1 MTDPGRFNRWLR
13 FNGIGALG
21 AGLQLAVLGVLTRL
35 TPLHY
40 LWATVVAVE
49 ATVLHNFCW
58 PERWTWS
65 DRRAAS
71 RRHIY
76 MRLGH
81 FQLTNGLISIAGNVL
96 LMRAFTGSL
105 EMDPLAANIVSILI
119 CSLANFGASEW
130 LVFRRATATAAFT
143 VVAVV
148 VMTLQPTM
156 AHAAVID
163 GAELQAATVQAWTAY
178 ERAVDARYDAAAP
191 SGTAPFFALDGVG
204 EADWRGRARGGAIP
218 MAQIERPAP
227 GGPEINVP
235 NGKIHHWTGAI
246 FVPGVSVDEL
256 LKRLAELAGNEQ
268 KHYADV
274 LASRMIA
281 RQDDRYQIFMKLRRT
296 KVITVTYNTEHEVR
310 YRRLGSARA
319 SARSVATRIAQ
330 LDDAG
335 TPQEHELKPGSDSGY
350 LWRLNAYWRYE
361 AVPGGVLIECES
373 VTLSRA
379 VPFVL
384 RPFATGLVEGLAR
397 ESLERTLTGLRA
409 YLTAARSTPRP

>member
-1 MTDPGRFNRWLR
+1 MKDPGRFNRWLR

-21 AGLQLAVLGVLTRL
+21 AGLQLAVLGLLTRL

-49 ATVLHNFCW
+49 TTVLHNFCW
-58 PERWTWS
+58 HERWTWS
-65 DRRAAS
+65 DRRAES
-71 RRHIY
+71 RRHVY
-76 MRLGH
+76 MRLGR
-81 FQLTNGLISIAGNVL
+81 FQLTNGLISIAGNLV

-105 EMDPLAANIVSILI
+105 GMDPIAASIVSILI

-130 LVFRRATATAAFT
+130 LVFRRAAAAAALF
-143 VVAVV
+143 
-148 VMTLQPTM
+148 VMMLLPTT

-163 GAELQAATVQAWTAY
+163 GAELQAATLQAWTAY
-178 ERAVDARYDAAAP
+178 ERAVDARYDAAAAAG
-191 SGTAPFFALDGVG
+191 SAPFFALDGVG

-218 MAQIERPAP
+218 MARIDRPAP
-227 GGPEINVP
+227 GGPEIDVP

-274 LASRMIA
+274 LTSRVIA

-296 KVITVTYNTEHEVR
+296 KIITVTYNTEHEVR
-310 YRRLGSARA
+310 YRRLGGARA

-330 LDDAG
+330 LEEAG

-361 AVPGGVLIECES
+361 AAPGGVLIECES
-373 VTLSRA
+373 VSLSRA

-397 ESLERTLTGLRA
+397 ESLERTLTGLRT
-409 YLTAARSTPRP
+409 YLTAPRTTPRP

>member
-1 MTDPGRFNRWLR
+1 MNDSGRFNRWLR

-58 PERWTWS
+58 HERWTWS

-71 RRHIY
+71 RRHVY

-81 FQLTNGLISIAGNVL
+81 FQLTNGLVSIAGNVL
-96 LMRAFTGSL
+96 LMRVFTGSL
-105 EMDPLAANIVSILI
+105 GMDPLAANIVSILI

-130 LVFRRATATAAFT
+130 LVFRRAAATAL
-143 VVAVV
+143 AVL
-148 VMTLQPTM
+148 MLQPTT
-156 AHAAVID
+156 AYAAAAAD

-191 SGTAPFFALDGVG
+191 AGTAPFFALDGVG
-204 EADWRGRARGGAIP
+204 EPDWRARARGGAIP
-218 MAQIERPAP
+218 MARIERPAP
-227 GGPEINVP
+227 GSPEIDVP
-235 NGKIHHWTGAI
+235 DGKIHHWTGAI

-274 LASRMIA
+274 LASRIIA

-296 KVITVTYNTEHEVR
+296 KVITVTYHTEHEVR

-319 SARSVATRIAQ
+319 SARSVSTRIAQ
-330 LDDAG
+330 LEDAG
-335 TPQEHELKPGSDSGY
+335 TPQERELKPGFDSGY

-373 VTLSRA
+373 VSLSRA

-397 ESLERTLTGLRA
+397 ESLERTLTGLRT
-409 YLTAARSTPRP
+409 YLTAPRSSHRP

>member
-21 AGLQLAVLGVLTRL
+21 AGLQLAVLGLLTRL

-49 ATVLHNFCW
+49 TTVLHNFCW
-58 PERWTWS
+58 HERWTWS
-65 DRRAAS
+65 DRRAES
-71 RRHIY
+71 RRHVY
-76 MRLGH
+76 MRLGR
-81 FQLTNGLISIAGNVL
+81 FQLTNGLISIAGNLV

-105 EMDPLAANIVSILI
+105 GMDPIAASIVSILI

-130 LVFRRATATAAFT
+130 LVFRRAAAAAALF
-143 VVAVV
+143 
-148 VMTLQPTM
+148 VMMLLPTT

-163 GAELQAATVQAWTAY
+163 GAELQAATLQAWTAY
-178 ERAVDARYDAAAP
+178 ERAVDARYDAAAAAG
-191 SGTAPFFALDGVG
+191 SAPFFALDGVG

-218 MAQIERPAP
+218 MARIDRPAP
-227 GGPEINVP
+227 GGPEIDVP

-281 RQDDRYQIFMKLRRT
+281 RRDDQYQIFMKLRRT
-296 KVITVTYNTEHEVR
+296 KVITVTYNTEHDVR
-310 YRRLGSARA
+310 YRRLGGARA
-319 SARSVATRIAQ
+319 SARSVSTRIAQ

-335 TPQEHELKPGSDSGY
+335 TPQEHELKPGSDGGY

-373 VTLSRA
+373 VSLSRA

-397 ESLERTLTGLRA
+397 ESLERTLVGLRT
-409 YLTAARSTPRP
+409 YLTAPRTSPRP

>member
-21 AGLQLAVLGVLTRL
+21 AGLQLAVLGLLTRL

-49 ATVLHNFCW
+49 TTVLHNFCW
-58 PERWTWS
+58 HERWTWS
-65 DRRAAS
+65 DRRAES
-71 RRHIY
+71 RRHVY
-76 MRLGH
+76 MRLGR
-81 FQLTNGLISIAGNVL
+81 FQLTNGLISIAGNLV

-105 EMDPLAANIVSILI
+105 GMDPIAASIVSILI

-130 LVFRRATATAAFT
+130 LVFRRAAAAAALF
-143 VVAVV
+143 
-148 VMTLQPTM
+148 VMMLLPTT

-163 GAELQAATVQAWTAY
+163 GAELQAATLQAWTAY
-178 ERAVDARYDAAAP
+178 ERAVDARYDAAAAAG
-191 SGTAPFFALDGVG
+191 SAPFFALDGVG

-218 MAQIERPAP
+218 MARIDRPAP
-227 GGPEINVP
+227 GGPEIDVP

-281 RQDDRYQIFMKLRRT
+281 RRDDQYQIFMKLRRT
-296 KVITVTYNTEHEVR
+296 KVITVTYNTEHDVR
-310 YRRLGSARA
+310 YRRLGGARA
-319 SARSVATRIAQ
+319 SARSVSTRIAQ

-373 VTLSRA
+373 VSLSRA

-397 ESLERTLTGLRA
+397 ESLERTLVGLRT
-409 YLTAARSTPRP
+409 YLTAPRTSPRP

>member
-1 MTDPGRFNRWLR
+1 
-13 FNGIGALG
+13 
-21 AGLQLAVLGVLTRL
+21 
-35 TPLHY
+35 
-40 LWATVVAVE
+40 
-49 ATVLHNFCW
+49 
-58 PERWTWS
+58 
-65 DRRAAS
+65 
-71 RRHIY
+71 
-76 MRLGH
+76 MRLGR
-81 FQLTNGLISIAGNVL
+81 FQLTNGLISIAGNLV

-105 EMDPLAANIVSILI
+105 GMDPIAASIVSILI

-130 LVFRRATATAAFT
+130 LVFRRAAAAAALF
-143 VVAVV
+143 
-148 VMTLQPTM
+148 VMMVLPTT

-163 GAELQAATVQAWTAY
+163 GAELQAATLQAWTAY
-178 ERAVDARYDAAAP
+178 ERAVDARYDAAAAAG
-191 SGTAPFFALDGVG
+191 SAPFFALDGVG

-218 MAQIERPAP
+218 MARIDRPAP
-227 GGPEINVP
+227 GGPEIDVP

-281 RQDDRYQIFMKLRRT
+281 RRDDQYQIFMKLRRT
-296 KVITVTYNTEHEVR
+296 KVITVTYNTEHDVR
-310 YRRLGSARA
+310 YRRLGGARA
-319 SARSVATRIAQ
+319 SARSVSTRIAQ

-335 TPQEHELKPGSDSGY
+335 TPQEHELKPGSDGGY

-373 VTLSRA
+373 VSLSRA

-397 ESLERTLTGLRA
+397 ESLERTLVGLRT
-409 YLTAARSTPRP
+409 YLTAPRTSPRP

>member
-1 MTDPGRFNRWLR
+1 MKDPGRFNRWLR

-21 AGLQLAVLGVLTRL
+21 AGLQLAVLGLLTRL

-49 ATVLHNFCW
+49 TTVLHNFCW
-58 PERWTWS
+58 HERWTWS
-65 DRRAAS
+65 DRRAES
-71 RRHIY
+71 RRHVY
-76 MRLGH
+76 MRLGR
-81 FQLTNGLISIAGNVL
+81 FQLTNGLISIAGNLV

-105 EMDPLAANIVSILI
+105 GMDPIAASIVSILI

-130 LVFRRATATAAFT
+130 LVFRRAAAAAALF
-143 VVAVV
+143 
-148 VMTLQPTM
+148 VMMLLPTT

-163 GAELQAATVQAWTAY
+163 GAELQAATLQAWTAY
-178 ERAVDARYDAAAP
+178 ERAVDARYDAVAAAG
-191 SGTAPFFALDGVG
+191 SAPFFALDGVG

-218 MAQIERPAP
+218 MARIDRPAP
-227 GGPEINVP
+227 GGPEIDVP

-281 RQDDRYQIFMKLRRT
+281 RRDDQYQIFMKLRRT
-296 KVITVTYNTEHEVR
+296 KVITVTYNTEHDVR
-310 YRRLGSARA
+310 YRRLGGARA
-319 SARSVATRIAQ
+319 SARSVSTRIAQ

-335 TPQEHELKPGSDSGY
+335 TPQEHELKPGSDGGY

-373 VTLSRA
+373 VSLSRA

-397 ESLERTLTGLRA
+397 ESLERTLVGLRT
-409 YLTAARSTPRP
+409 YLTAQRTSPRP

>member
-1 MTDPGRFNRWLR
+1 MNDPGRFNRWLR

-21 AGLQLAVLGVLTRL
+21 AGLQLTVLGLLTRL
-35 TPLHY
+35 TGLHY

-58 PERWTWS
+58 HERWTWG

-71 RRHIY
+71 AHHLCLRFGR
-76 MRLGH
+76 
-81 FQLTNGLISIAGNVL
+81 FQLTNGLISVAGNVL
-96 LMRAFTGSL
+96 LMRAFTGGL
-105 EMDPLAANIVSILI
+105 GMDPLAANIVSILI

-130 LVFRRATATAAFT
+130 VVFRRVAVTAAL
-143 VVAVV
+143 
-148 VMTLQPTM
+148 MMLLQPMTT
-156 AHAAVID
+156 HAAPAD
-163 GAELQAATVQAWTAY
+163 GAELQAATVEAWTTY
-178 ERAVDARYDAAAP
+178 ERAVDARYDAAAT
-191 SGTAPFFALDGVG
+191 SAAAPFFALDGLG
-204 EADWRGRARGGAIP
+204 QGDWRGRARGGEIP
-218 MAQIERPAP
+218 MARMERPAP
-227 GGPEINVP
+227 GGPEIDVP

-256 LKRLAELAGNEQ
+256 LKRLAELAGNEH

-274 LASRMIA
+274 LASRVIA
-281 RQDDRYQIFMKLRRT
+281 RQDERYQIFMKLRRT

-319 SARSVATRIAQ
+319 SARSVSTRIAQ
-330 LDDAG
+330 LEDAG

-373 VTLSRA
+373 VSLSRA

-397 ESLERTLTGLRA
+397 ESLERTLTGLRT
-409 YLTAARSTPRP
+409 YLTAPRATPRP

>member
-1 MTDPGRFNRWLR
+1 MKDSGRFNRWLR

-21 AGLQLAVLGVLTRL
+21 AGLQLAVLGLLTRL

-58 PERWTWS
+58 HERWTWS
-65 DRRAAS
+65 DRRSES
-71 RRHIY
+71 RRHVC

-81 FQLTNGLISIAGNVL
+81 FQLTNGLISIAGNLV

-105 EMDPLAANIVSILI
+105 GMDPIAANIVSILI

-130 LVFRRATATAAFT
+130 LVFRRAAAAAALFVMMFLPATT
-143 VVAVV
+143 
-148 VMTLQPTM
+148 
-156 AHAAVID
+156 HAAVID
-163 GAELQAATVQAWTAY
+163 GAELQAATLQAWMAY
-178 ERAVDARYDAAAP
+178 ERAVDARYDAAA
-191 SGTAPFFALDGVG
+191 SAGTAPFFALDGVG

-218 MAQIERPAP
+218 MARIERPAP
-227 GGPEINVP
+227 GGPEIDVP
-235 NGKIHHWTGAI
+235 DGKIHHWTGAI

-274 LASRMIA
+274 LASRVIA
-281 RQDDRYQIFMKLRRT
+281 RRDDSYQIFMKLRRT
-296 KVITVTYNTEHEVR
+296 KVITVTYNTEHAVR
-310 YRRLGSARA
+310 YRRLGSGRA
-319 SARSVATRIAQ
+319 SARSVSTRIAQ

-361 AVPGGVLIECES
+361 AAPGGVLIECES
-373 VTLSRA
+373 LSLSRA

-384 RPFATGLVEGLAR
+384 RPFATSLVEGLAR
-397 ESLERTLTGLRA
+397 ESLERTLVGLRT
-409 YLTAARSTPRP
+409 YLTAPRTSPRP

>member
-1 MTDPGRFNRWLR
+1 MKDPGRFNRWVR

-58 PERWTWS
+58 HERWTWS

-71 RRHIY
+71 RRHVY

-81 FQLTNGLISIAGNVL
+81 FQMTNGLLSIAGNVL

-105 EMDPLAANIVSILI
+105 GMDPLAANIVSILI
-119 CSLANFGASEW
+119 CSLANFVASEW
-130 LVFRRATATAAFT
+130 LVFRRAAAAAVFA
-143 VVAVV
+143 VVAVSLHP
-148 VMTLQPTM
+148 MTT
-156 AHAAVID
+156 HAAVVD

-191 SGTAPFFALDGVG
+191 SGTAPFFALDGAG

-218 MAQIERPAP
+218 MARIERPAP
-227 GGPEINVP
+227 GAPEIDVP

-268 KHYADV
+268 KYYADV

-310 YRRLGSARA
+310 YRRLGTVRA

-373 VTLSRA
+373 VSLSRA

-409 YLTAARSTPRP
+409 YLTTARTTPRP

>member
-1 MTDPGRFNRWLR
+1 MKDPGRFNRWLR

-58 PERWTWS
+58 HERWTWS

-71 RRHIY
+71 RRHVY
-76 MRLGH
+76 MRLGR
-81 FQLTNGLISIAGNVL
+81 FQLTNGLISIAGNLV
-96 LMRAFTGSL
+96 LMRAFSGSL
-105 EMDPLAANIVSILI
+105 GMDPIAANIVSILI

-130 LVFRRATATAAFT
+130 VVFRRAAAA
-143 VVAVV
+143 AVFV
-148 VMTLQPTM
+148 LMLSPQTS
-156 AHAAVID
+156 HAAVVD
-163 GAELQAATVQAWTAY
+163 GAELQAATLQAWTAY

-191 SGTAPFFALDGVG
+191 VGPAPFFALDGAG

-218 MAQIERPAP
+218 MARLERPAP
-227 GGPEINVP
+227 GGPEVDVP

-274 LASRMIA
+274 LASRVIA

-310 YRRLGSARA
+310 YRRLGGARA
-319 SARSVATRIAQ
+319 SARSVSTRIAQ
-330 LDDAG
+330 LDEAG

-373 VTLSRA
+373 VSLSRA

-397 ESLERTLTGLRA
+397 ESLERTLTGLRT
-409 YLTAARSTPRP
+409 YLTAPRTTPRP

>member
-1 MTDPGRFNRWLR
+1 MKDPGRFNRWLR

-21 AGLQLAVLGVLTRL
+21 AGLQLAVLGLLTRL

-49 ATVLHNFCW
+49 TTVLHNFCW
-58 PERWTWS
+58 HERWTWS
-65 DRRAAS
+65 DRRAES
-71 RRHIY
+71 RRHVY
-76 MRLGH
+76 MRLGR
-81 FQLTNGLISIAGNVL
+81 FQLTNGLISIAGNLV

-105 EMDPLAANIVSILI
+105 GMDPIAASIVSILI

-130 LVFRRATATAAFT
+130 LVFRRAAAAAALF
-143 VVAVV
+143 
-148 VMTLQPTM
+148 VMMVLPTT

-163 GAELQAATVQAWTAY
+163 GAELQAATLQAWTAY
-178 ERAVDARYDAAAP
+178 ERAVDARYDAAAAAG
-191 SGTAPFFALDGVG
+191 SAPFFALDGVG

-218 MAQIERPAP
+218 MARIDRPAP
-227 GGPEINVP
+227 GGPEIDVP

-281 RQDDRYQIFMKLRRT
+281 RRDDQYQIFMKLRRT
-296 KVITVTYNTEHEVR
+296 KVITVTYNTEHDVR
-310 YRRLGSARA
+310 YRRLGGARA
-319 SARSVATRIAQ
+319 SARSVSTRIAQ

-335 TPQEHELKPGSDSGY
+335 TPQEHELKPGSDGGY

-373 VTLSRA
+373 VSLSRA

-397 ESLERTLTGLRA
+397 ESLERTLVGLRT
-409 YLTAARSTPRP
+409 YLTAPRTSPRP